1 MDSRAAGSNA
11 EPFFSVVV
19 LTVGNSE
26 NNDGVRTISRRGLL
40 FSAFAL
46 LRASGQDTTFS
57 AGVKVVNVLATVRDK
72 KGQIIQNLNKDD
84 FTLDEDGR
92 PQTISYFSRETDL
105 PLTLGLLI
113 DTSMSQRRV
122 LGQERT
128 ASYRFLDQVL
138 REDKDK
144 AFVIHFDRE
153 VELLEDLTSSRK
165 KLESALNSLETP
177 QLQQRGGGGGGGGY
191 PRGGGGYPGSRGGR
205 HGGGTMLYDAVL
217 LASDELMKKQHG
229 RKAVIVLSDG
239 VDTGSKVSITSAIE
253 SAQRAD
259 TQVYSILFADEQA
272 YGSRGGGF
280 GGGGR
285 GMGRR
290 GGYPGGRYPQ
300 NRPDG
305 KKILQQISRETGGG
319 FFEVSKKQPVEQI
332 YSRIEEELRN
342 QYSLGYTPDKA
353 DPGYHRITLAVKQ
366 KGLIVQSRDGYYASG
381 DASPSSTR

>member
-1 MDSRAAGSNA
+1 MDTRAASSNA
-11 EPFFSVVV
+11 ARLLSVLVV
-19 LTVGNSE
+19 TVGNSDT
-26 NNDGVRTISRRGLL
+26 NDGVRTISRRRLL

-46 LRASGQDTTFS
+46 MRASGQDTTFS

-72 KGQIIQNLNKDD
+72 KGEIIQNLNKDD
-84 FTLDEDGR
+84 FTLEEDGR

-138 REDKDK
+138 REEKDK

-153 VELLEDLTSSRK
+153 VELLEDLTSSRR

-177 QLQQRGGGGGGGGY
+177 QLRPRGGGGGGGGY
-191 PRGGGGYPGSRGGR
+191 PRGGR
-205 HGGGTMLYDAVL
+205 HGGGTVLYDAVL

-259 TQVYSILFADEQA
+259 TLVYAILFADEEG

-280 GGGGR
+280 GGR

-300 NRPDG
+300 SRPDG
-305 KKILQQISRETGGG
+305 KKILQQISKETGGG
-319 FFEVSKKQPVEQI
+319 FFEVSKKQTVEQI

-353 DPGYHRITLAVKQ
+353 DPGYHKITLAVKQ
-366 KGLIVQSRDGYYASG
+366 KGLIVQARDGYYASG
-381 DASPSSTR
+381 EHASPSTR